1 MSSSPVPVIVNG
13 IFTFLEWA
21 SLKVAVSVLVVPFS
35 KITSLSNSIL
45 FTLGLSSLR
54 RFKVTSVSLEVTLTN
69 VPKVKIMV
77 SKASTAV
84 SSNPLVDIV
93 NVPVVD
99 PAAIDIGLDET
110 VNSVVSVAVPPT
122 VYGIWIDFPLTL
134 LRVAVKVTS
143 VDEFSSI
150 LGKLKAKDTDGGSSL
165 SVIVTVDAEDIE
177 LVAFVGDVLGVI
189 IIVSSSSSSK
199 SLSEVKIAVPV
210 VAPAAIVIS
219 GLTCNFKTLWLFASA
234 T

>member
-122 VYGIWIDFPLTL
+122 VYGI
-134 LRVAVKVTS
+134 
-143 VDEFSSI
+143 
-150 LGKLKAKDTDGGSSL
+150 
-165 SVIVTVDAEDIE
+165 
-177 LVAFVGDVLGVI
+177 
-189 IIVSSSSSSK
+189 
-199 SLSEVKIAVPV
+199 
-210 VAPAAIVIS
+210 
-219 GLTCNFKTLWLFASA
+219 
-234 T
+234 